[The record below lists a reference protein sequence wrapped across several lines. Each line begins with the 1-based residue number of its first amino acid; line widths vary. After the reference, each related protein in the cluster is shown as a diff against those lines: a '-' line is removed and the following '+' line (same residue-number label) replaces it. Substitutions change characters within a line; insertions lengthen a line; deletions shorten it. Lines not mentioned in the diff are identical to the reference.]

1 MRLATFKGEKT
12 VNDLGSRLF
21 RIRGRGSQAAMKQAT
36 DALLK
41 ANPQLKDLSKVP
53 VGALITI
60 PDIAPPIAPGEE
72 VTSAAFVR
80 SFAAQNVQ
88 AALDSLQQRLSDI
101 ETSAL
106 DQISTGMDRFQTTEV
121 KTALKTAADA
131 DFAFLRAAPSL
142 ESIAKVA
149 SEISKKV
156 KTAQDARKQVVTK
169 VRTALSSFAKTK
181 SEK

>member
-1 MRLATFKGEKT
+1 MRFAIFKGEKT

-21 RIRGRGSQAAMKQAT
+21 RIQGRGAQPAMKRAT

-53 VGALITI
+53 VGALITV
-60 PDIAPPIAPGEE
+60 PDTAPPIASGEGLN
-72 VTSAAFVR
+72 SAALVR

-106 DQISTGMDRFQTTEV
+106 DQFKSEIGRFQTPEV
-121 KTALKTAADA
+121 KTALKTAAA
-131 DFAFLRAAPSL
+131 ANFSFLGSAPSPAN
-142 ESIAKVA
+142 IAKDA
-149 SEISKKV
+149 KEILKNV
-156 KTAQDARKQVVTK
+156 QTAQKARKQVVTK
-169 VRTALSSFAKTK
+169 VRAALSSFAK
-181 SEK
+181 